1 LDRDS
6 AVVAEVEFAIMH
18 DGCVII
24 SITVGVD
31 LTSFVFVKIEQLASV
46 DIAHMDNDVIVS
58 VITVLFVMQ
67 TNCMSKFMGNNAF
80 NSASSTETNGLRT
93 SFDHAN
99 VGPTPFPIA
108 KHKPVLVS

>member
-1 LDRDS
+1 MTNLLCLSYYVLLACVLSLDRDS

-67 TNCMSKFMGNNAF
+67 TCM
-80 NSASSTETNGLRT
+80 RY
-93 SFDHAN
+93 
-99 VGPTPFPIA
+99 
-108 KHKPVLVS
+108 